1 MPRTEAAMSPATQGK
16 LSTYQ
21 SVAAHGA
28 VAAADPYR
36 LVLMLLDGALARIA
50 QARVSG
56 AQSAS
61 LEKTQH
67 LQRALAI
74 VGELRASLDLTQG
87 PLARNLDALYDFV
100 SRQLLLGQSS
110 NDPAVL
116 DTASNVLSELRG
128 GWAAMPQGQGVVRP

>member
-1 MPRTEAAMSPATQGK
+1 
-16 LSTYQ
+16 
-21 SVAAHGA
+21 

-87 PLARNLDALYDFV
+87 PIARNLDALYDFV